1 MENVLQS
8 DGNSRNEILEQ
19 MLKDTFNPRF
29 NVIIGRV
36 EVSKD
41 KGKSYRPISDRDLKT
56 TLRSLKARGIKTNLG
71 EISNILDS
79 DFSPN
84 FNPFE
89 EYLSDLKWDGVTDH
103 ILDLSGLVTVGK
115 PEYWHK
121 FLQKFVVGIVATI
134 LDDKATNEQMLVLTG
149 GQGLGKTTFLNKLV
163 PKELLDYSHTGHLNI
178 DNNDAAIKVSETFLC
193 NMDEMSSLNYRNIDK
208 FKQLLSQKY
217 ITGVRRPYARYS
229 DFMRKYASFCGS
241 TNNKNYL
248 LDGTGNRR
256 FLSIEVL
263 SVDLE
268 KLADFNIDG
277 VYAQALSLYING
289 DVQHWFNRDETRM
302 IEENNADFIF
312 RNVEEEAILD
322 VFKPTEDTNIRMT
335 ASHIR
340 EFLVDRGTLSRN
352 IDAQKVGRALTKLG
366 FQSSKSNGRMLY
378 NVALVNDV
386 KITEPI
392 KLSVYQ
398 KRPTLPTLPSVLDR
412 LENNNNTKKLDI

>member
-1 MENVLQS
+1 MFEKESTGNL
-8 DGNSRNEILEQ
+8 NSRNEILEQ
-19 MLKDTFNPRF
+19 MLRDALNPRF

-41 KGKSYRPISDRDLKT
+41 KGKTYRPISDRDLKT
-56 TLRSLKARGIKTNLG
+56 LLRSFKAKGIKTNLS
-71 EISNILDS
+71 ELSNILDS
-79 DFSPN
+79 DFSSN

-89 EYLSDLKWDGVTDH
+89 EYLSNIEWDGVTDH
-103 ILDLSGLVTVGK
+103 ILELSRLVTVSK

-121 FLQKFVVGIVATI
+121 FLQKFIVGIVATI
-134 LDDKATNEQMLVLTG
+134 LDEKATNEQMLVLSG

-163 PKELLDYSHTGHLNI
+163 PNQLLDYSHTGHLNI

-322 VFKPTEDTNIRMT
+322 IFRVTEDTNIRMT
-335 ASHIR
+335 ASDIR
-340 EFLVDRGTLSRN
+340 EFLVERGTLSRYV
-352 IDAQKVGRALTKLG
+352 DAQKIGRALTKLG

-378 NVALVNDV
+378 NVALVDDV
-386 KITEPI
+386 KISDHV
-392 KLSVYQ
+392 KLSVFQ
-398 KRPTLPTLPSVLDR
+398 KRLTLPALPSVVTK
-412 LENNNNTKKLDI
+412 EVNNNKKLEL

>member
-1 MENVLQS
+1 MNVNEKSEAITQT
-8 DGNSRNEILEQ
+8 SRNEILEQ
-19 MLKDTFNPRF
+19 MLRDALKPRY

-41 KGKSYRPISDRDLKT
+41 KGKTYRPISDRDLKT
-56 TLRSLKARGIKTNLG
+56 LLRSLKARGIKTNLG

-89 EYLSDLKWDGVTDH
+89 EYLSNIEWDGIIDH
-103 ILDLSGLVTVGK
+103 IQDFSRILTVSN
-115 PEYWHK
+115 PDFWYMALPK
-121 FLQKFVVGIVATI
+121 FITGIIATI
-134 LDDKATNEQMLVLTG
+134 LDEKATNEQMLVLTG

-163 PKELLDYSHTGHLNI
+163 PNQLLDYSHTGHLNI

-217 ITGVRRPYARYS
+217 ISGVRRPYARYS

-322 VFKPTEDTNIRMT
+322 VFKATEDTNIRMT

-352 IDAQKVGRALTKLG
+352 IDAQKIGRALTKLG
-366 FQSSKSNGRMLY
+366 FTSSKSNGRMLY
-378 NVALVNDV
+378 NVAMINDE
-386 KITEPI
+386 K
-392 KLSVYQ
+392 
-398 KRPTLPTLPSVLDR
+398 
-412 LENNNNTKKLDI
+412 NN